1 MTQELD
7 TLISEVGED
16 RPTLTHEVVVEP
28 DSPEAT
34 SKLDAFVAELW
45 KMTSDERV
53 RASRYTFNRW
63 ELYVWAAR
71 FPDEVPLINGEYE
84 WIALGSADVLG

>member
-7 TLISEVGED
+7 TLVGEVGED
-16 RPTLTHEVVVEP
+16 RHSLAPEAVCEP
-28 DSPEAT
+28 DAREAER
-34 SKLDAFVAELW
+34 KLDAFVAELW
-45 KMTSDERV
+45 KMTSAERV

-63 ELYVWAAR
+63 ELWVWAAR

-84 WIALGSADVLG
+84 WLALKSADVLE

>member
-7 TLISEVGED
+7 TLIGESGEALISVT
-16 RPTLTHEVVVEP
+16 R
-28 DSPEAT
+28 DSSAVTDSCEAE

-63 ELYVWAAR
+63 ELWVWAAR
-71 FPDEVPLINGEYE
+71 FPDEVPLVNGEYE
-84 WIALGSADVLG
+84 WLALKSTDVLE

>member
-1 MTQELD
+1 MTQKLD
-7 TLISEVGED
+7 TLIGEVGED
-16 RPTLTHEVVVEP
+16 RHALTYDSVAEP
-28 DSPEAT
+28 DSREAE

-63 ELYVWAAR
+63 ELWVWAAR

-84 WIALGSADVLG
+84 WVALRSADVLD